1 MPKFQYT
8 AIDINNKKV
17 KDFCSARDDEDLRR
31 ILRGRGLVLTKYN
44 SMDDKRSS
52 YRLKAGECAEFSR
65 QLASMLG
72 SGITLIR
79 TLEILKDRDFK
90 PRLTAI
96 YARLHRDIQK
106 GHTLSEAMKL
116 QPGAFPELLINMYA
130 SGEAS
135 GQIEQVAEKMALM
148 YDREHKL
155 NKKVKSAMTYPVVL
169 MAVTLIVV
177 MLIFTVVLPQFFEL
191 FEDAPLPT
199 VTQVTLGIS
208 KFLQSNWYWVVI
220 AVFVIAFALRLL
232 LRIWRIALFY
242 DRYKLS
248 IPVVG
253 KLIKIIYTARFAR
266 TLSSLYSSGISMIRA
281 LEIGSTIV
289 GNKYIQVQ
297 FDDVIK
303 NVRNGVPLSESI
315 GNVIGFDKKLT
326 TSILIGEE
334 SGNLDTM
341 LEATAES
348 FDYEAEMATTG
359 LVQIIEPLLIVMMA
373 VVICGIMLSV
383 MLPLLT
389 LYQSVGNM

>member
-1 MPKFQYT
+1 
-8 AIDINNKKV
+8 
-17 KDFCSARDDEDLRR
+17 
-31 ILRGRGLVLTKYN
+31 
-44 SMDDKRSS
+44 MDDKRSS